1 MSGLK
6 YLMPAALVR
15 LWEFQ
20 QRFRTMGLP
29 ENWARSQK
37 YRKALD
43 MSEIELIPAASIPT
57 LKCVVDVGANLGE
70 WSIGIA
76 LLTRAK
82 EIIAYE
88 PVPQLFEQLQNKV
101 KPYPQIRCVNC
112 SVGATVGQV
121 EINVHQRHQ
130 LSSVLMIQD
139 EARRVHGMEQD
150 VAVPVCVPLTTL
162 DEDLRDRTEISLLK
176 IDVQGYEP
184 QVLEGARA
192 ILKRTEVLMM
202 EVTYSSYY
210 QGDMQFADLHRLV
223 TSIAPFRLWGISA
236 PHCAPSGKP
245 MWADAVYVRVDKFL
259 GG

>member
-1 MSGLK
+1 MVGFR
-6 YLMPAALVR
+6 YLMPAGLVR

-20 QRFRTMGLP
+20 QRFRALGLP
-29 ENWARSQK
+29 DDWAHSQK

-43 MSEIELIPAASIPT
+43 MAEIELIPAESIPT
-57 LKCVVDVGANLGE
+57 LKCVIDVGANLGD
-70 WSIGIA
+70 WSVGIA
-76 LLTRAK
+76 LLTHAK

-88 PVPQLFEQLQNKV
+88 PVPQLFEQLQNNIKS
-101 KPYPQIRCVNC
+101 YSQIRCVNRA
-112 SVGATVGQV
+112 VGATVGYV

-130 LSSVLMIQD
+130 LSSVLTIQD
-139 EARRVHGMEQD
+139 EARHVHGMEQD
-150 VAVPVCVPLTTL
+150 VAVPVRVPLTTL

-192 ILKRTEVLMM
+192 VLKRTEILMI

-245 MWADAVYVRVDKFL
+245 MWADAVYVRTR
-259 GG
+259 